1 MARGVAF
8 RYMPG
13 NSFLHRWDARCK
25 LVGLCSITYSLV
37 NGVGPALGLF
47 SGILLGVV
55 GASSLPWRS
64 LLRDLRGWAVLMTV
78 VFVVQGLDTG
88 GDGARLAFWLPAS
101 RASLDAAVLS
111 VWRLALILAYSAL
124 FSLVTRARDMQDALL
139 WFMRPL
145 PFLPARRIALMMGLV
160 VRFLPMT
167 LDALEEVKLANR
179 SRLGDQVRNPLKRI
193 RQLVIPVLRRALIR
207 ADEIAVALPAR
218 GYREDLQPVIPP
230 IPVLHVAPLT
240 ALLAMG
246 LAADGLSGLLLRG
259 SQQGTDF
266 LFNLFQRF

>member
-8 RYMPG
+8 RYLPG
-13 NSFLHRWDARCK
+13 NTFLHRWDARCK
-25 LVGLCSITYSLV
+25 LVGLCSITYALV
-37 NGVGPALGLF
+37 NGSGPVLGLL
-47 SGILLGVV
+47 SGILVGVV
-55 GASSLPWRS
+55 GASNLRWRP
-64 LLRDLRGWAVLMTV
+64 LLRDLRGWTVLMAV
-78 VFVVQGLDTG
+78 VFVIQGFDTSG
-88 GDGARLAFWLPAS
+88 EAFRLVSWLPAS
-101 RASLDAAVLS
+101 RESLHAAVFS

-139 WFMRPL
+139 WFMQPL

-193 RQLVIPVLRRALIR
+193 RQLVIPVLRRALSR

-218 GYREDLQPVIPP
+218 GYREDLKPVIPP
-230 IPVLHVAPLT
+230 IPLLHAVPLP

-246 LAADGLSGLLLRG
+246 VADDGLSGLLLRG
-259 SQQGTDF
+259 SQQGTDL
-266 LFNLFQRF
+266 LFNLLQRL